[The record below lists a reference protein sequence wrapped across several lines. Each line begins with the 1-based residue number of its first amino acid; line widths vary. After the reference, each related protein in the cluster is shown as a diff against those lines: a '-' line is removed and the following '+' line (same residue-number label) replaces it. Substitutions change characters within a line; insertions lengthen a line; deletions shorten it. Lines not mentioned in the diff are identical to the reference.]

1 MIMHEDSMK
10 ILYLV
15 GLKHSGKSRL
25 GRFTSVALGTS
36 FRVAYADT
44 DDLILKTLRGTG
56 LSVREYYRQEGKG
69 AFMLREHEVVQH
81 YVEEIQHQDHELAI
95 ISMGGGVCD
104 NESLVRLM
112 QETGTLLYLSVS
124 KEILFERIMEGGVPP
139 FLSDED
145 PKGSFDDMYDSRNA
159 RYRQISDYMVRLS
172 DYQTVAENGQTLTHA
187 ILNLLGRGTSCQE
200 TVLERLYR

>member
-1 MIMHEDSMK
+1 MIMHEASMK

-25 GRFTSVALGTS
+25 GRFASVALGTS
-36 FRVAYADT
+36 FRVAYTDT

-56 LSVREYYRQEGKG
+56 LSVRDYYRQEGKD
-69 AFMLREHEVVQH
+69 AFMQHEYEVVQH
-81 YVEEIQHQDHELAI
+81 YVQEIKQQDHELAI

-104 NESLVRLM
+104 NESLVLLM
-112 QETGTLLYLSVS
+112 QETGLLLYLSVS
-124 KEILFERIMEGGVPP
+124 EDVLFQRIMDGGVPP
-139 FLSDED
+139 FLSEAD
-145 PKGSFDDMYDSRNA
+145 PKGSFHDMYALRNE